1 MPIIVI
7 IKNRSYIIS
16 DIFVMTMSYLIG
28 VSICATCLKIRRKQ
42 IDKMGKD
49 KKVNSLR
56 GGGSKLELSSDD
68 ELSMLILHCIE
79 DNENYLVLNPKI
91 KQFIFK
97 IVRKEIKNEL
107 VAITSNMI
115 QFLALRTLAEEKSM
129 VAQIRNIVFLCQNKA
144 QLIARVIGAIL
155 IGIFSIMFSLTSY
168 VLIWLILLHSETQNL
183 GVNCDSHFEKLEST
197 EPVAIYVDSS
207 RGNLSI
213 TVNDSARQVTIYVP
227 SKSDEIII
235 DEVTGERVVQKYYQ
249 RSSTKAKQVLFSDFC
264 KTDRVLKLF
273 HELEELETLKESGS
287 INYLDEFFE

>member
-28 VSICATCLKIRRKQ
+28 VSIYATCLKIRRKQ

-115 QFLALRTLAEEKSM
+115 QFLALRTY
-129 VAQIRNIVFLCQNKA
+129 LC
-144 QLIARVIGAIL
+144 
-155 IGIFSIMFSLTSY
+155 F
-168 VLIWLILLHSETQNL
+168 
-183 GVNCDSHFEKLEST
+183 
-197 EPVAIYVDSS
+197 
-207 RGNLSI
+207 
-213 TVNDSARQVTIYVP
+213 RQ
-227 SKSDEIII
+227 SKS
-235 DEVTGERVVQKYYQ
+235 Q
-249 RSSTKAKQVLFSDFC
+249 
-264 KTDRVLKLF
+264 
-273 HELEELETLKESGS
+273 
-287 INYLDEFFE
+287 